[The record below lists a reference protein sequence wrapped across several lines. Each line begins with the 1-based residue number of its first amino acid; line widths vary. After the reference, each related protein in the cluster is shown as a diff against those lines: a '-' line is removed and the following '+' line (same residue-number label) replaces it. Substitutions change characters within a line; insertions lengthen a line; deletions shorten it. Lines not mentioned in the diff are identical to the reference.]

1 MNRKKGEFNDVEEGG
16 ESIDF
21 AIDPEAVARAESI
34 VASMSEE
41 YLEWLRGDL
50 DELDKTLSEARG
62 SVRAVDQLR
71 RKAHDIRG
79 QGGSFGFPLISEVAD
94 ALYKVMVSQDDIL
107 SAEGETLT
115 RGLFETLRL
124 VVERQARGDGDIQT
138 REAVARAVT
147 SVDAA
152 YGGTSC

>member
-79 QGGSFGFPLISEVAD
+79 QGGSFGFPLISQVAD
-94 ALYKVMVSQDDIL
+94 ALHKVIVSQDDIL
-107 SAEGETLT
+107 SAEGETLA
-115 RGLFETLRL
+115 RGLFEAFRL
-124 VVERQARGDGDIQT
+124 VVERQARGDGDIET
-138 REAVARAVT
+138 REAVNLAVT
-147 SVDAA
+147 SVETA
-152 YGGTSC
+152 YGDTAC

>member
-1 MNRKKGEFNDVEEGG
+1 MNRKKGEFDDFDEGG
-16 ESIDF
+16 ERIDF
-21 AIDPEAVARAESI
+21 VIDPEAVTRAESI

-41 YLEWLRGDL
+41 YLDWLRADL
-50 DELDKTLSEARG
+50 DELDGTLSEARG

>member
-1 MNRKKGEFNDVEEGG
+1 MNRKKGEFNDFEEGG

-21 AIDPEAVARAESI
+21 AIDPEAVARAKSI

-62 SVRAVDQLR
+62 SVRAVVQLR

-79 QGGSFGFPLISEVAD
+79 QGGSFGFPLISQVAD
-94 ALYKVMVSQDDIL
+94 ALHKVIVSQDDIL
-107 SAEGETLT
+107 SAEGETLV
-115 RGLFETLRL
+115 RGLFGALRL
-124 VVERQARGDGDIQT
+124 VVGRQARGDGDIET
-138 REAVARAVT
+138 RETVILAVSGVET
-147 SVDAA
+147 T
-152 YGGTSC
+152 YGDTPC

>member
-21 AIDPEAVARAESI
+21 AIDSEAVARAESI

-50 DELDKTLSEARG
+50 DEPDKTLSEARG

-79 QGGSFGFPLISEVAD
+79 QGGSFGFPLISQVAD
-94 ALYKVMVSQDDIL
+94 ALHKVIVSQDDIL
-107 SAEGETLT
+107 SETLA
-115 RGLFETLRL
+115 RGLFEAFRL
-124 VVERQARGDGDIQT
+124 VVERQARGDGDIET
-138 REAVARAVT
+138 CEAVNLAVT
-147 SVDAA
+147 SVETA
-152 YGGTSC
+152 YGDTAC

>member
-1 MNRKKGEFNDVEEGG
+1 MNREKGEFNDFEEGG

-41 YLEWLRGDL
+41 YLKWLRGDL

-71 RKAHDIRG
+71 RKVHDIRG
-79 QGGSFGFPLISEVAD
+79 QGGSFGFPLISQVAD
-94 ALYKVMVSQDDIL
+94 ALHKVIVSQDDIL
-107 SAEGETLT
+107 SAEGETLA
-115 RGLFETLRL
+115 RGLFGALRL
-124 VVERQARGDGDIQT
+124 VVERQARGDGDIET
-138 REAVARAVT
+138 REAVIIVVT
-147 SVDAA
+147 GVKTI
-152 YGGTSC
+152 YGDTPC

>member
-1 MNRKKGEFNDVEEGG
+1 MNRKKGEFTDFEEGG

-21 AIDPEAVARAESI
+21 ATDLEAVARTESI

-50 DELDKTLSEARG
+50 DKLDKTLSEARG

-79 QGGSFGFPLISEVAD
+79 QGGSFGFPLISQVAD
-94 ALYKVMVSQDDIL
+94 ALHKVIVSQDDVL
-107 SAEGETLT
+107 SAEGETLA
-115 RGLFETLRL
+115 RRLFGALRL
-124 VVERQARGDGDIQT
+124 VVERQARGNGDIET
-138 REAVARAVT
+138 REAVILAVT
-147 SVDAA
+147 GVQTA
-152 YGGTSC
+152 YGDTPC

>member
-1 MNRKKGEFNDVEEGG
+1 MNWKKGEFTDFEEGG

-21 AIDPEAVARAESI
+21 ATDLEAVAPTEAI

-50 DELDKTLSEARG
+50 DKLDKTLSEARG

-79 QGGSFGFPLISEVAD
+79 QGGSFGFPLISQVAD
-94 ALYKVMVSQDDIL
+94 ALHKVIVSQDDML
-107 SAEGETLT
+107 SAEGETLA
-115 RGLFETLRL
+115 RGLFGALRL
-124 VVERQARGDGDIQT
+124 VVERQARGNGDIET
-138 REAVARAVT
+138 REAVILAVT
-147 SVDAA
+147 GAETA
-152 YGGTSC
+152 YGDTPC

>member
-1 MNRKKGEFNDVEEGG
+1 MNRKKGEFTDFEEGG

-21 AIDPEAVARAESI
+21 ATDLEAVARTEAI

-50 DELDKTLSEARG
+50 DKLNKTLSEARG

-79 QGGSFGFPLISEVAD
+79 QGGSFGFPLISQVAD
-94 ALYKVMVSQDDIL
+94 ALHKVIVSQDDVL
-107 SAEGETLT
+107 SAEGETLA
-115 RGLFETLRL
+115 RGLFGALRL
-124 VVERQARGDGDIQT
+124 VVERQARGNGDIET
-138 REAVARAVT
+138 REAVILAVT
-147 SVDAA
+147 GVQTA
-152 YGGTSC
+152 YGDTPC